1 MILIAESG
9 STKTD
14 WRLLDGQKV
23 AQTETIGL
31 NPYFVDSDQI
41 AAEIKAFINE
51 NRSKKITEV
60 HFYGTGVTDES
71 KSEIVKTGIL
81 KALGYPS
88 EVFTYS
94 DVIAAARA
102 LFRKNEGIA
111 CILGTGSNSC
121 LWDGEKISF
130 QIPPLGFWLGDEGS
144 GGHLGKLL
152 MLDYLHKEMPGDIL
166 EIFEQK
172 YGVLTRGEIL
182 TKAYKEDKPNK
193 YFASFSVFLSEN
205 RNNEY
210 CINLI
215 KNSFKQYLEKYLLK
229 YPQLKEQS
237 IGFVGSIA
245 YYYQDILAGVCGEN
259 GITISKIIEKP
270 MDELQKFHEKS

>member
-14 WRLLDGQKV
+14 WRLLGEKTV
-23 AQTETIGL
+23 AKTETIGL
-31 NPYFVDSDQI
+31 NPYFVDADQI
-41 AAEIKAFINE
+41 ADEIKPFIE
-51 NRSKKITEV
+51 NCLEKITEV
-60 HFYGTGVTDES
+60 HFYGTGITDDS

-81 KALGYPS
+81 NALGYGTK
-88 EVFTYS
+88 VFTYS

-102 LFRKNEGIA
+102 LFGRKEGIA

-152 MLDYLHKEMPGDIL
+152 LLDYLHKEMPGDML
-166 EIFEQK
+166 EIFEKK
-172 YGVLTRGEIL
+172 YGVLTRSEIL

-205 RNNEY
+205 RGKEY
-210 CINLI
+210 C
-215 KNSFKQYLEKYLLK
+215 KNIIRSSFSQYLEKYLLK
-229 YPQLKEQS
+229 YPHLTSQKVA
-237 IGFVGSIA
+237 FVGSIA
-245 YYYQDILAGVCGEN
+245 HFYKDILVEICQEHH
-259 GITISKIIEKP
+259 IEISKIIEKP
-270 MDELQKFHEKS
+270 MDDLQKFHQNT